1 MSASPS
7 PLPRVKNAAPCRG
20 RCRAQLF
27 ATKERYRCGLPLA
40 GTHRP
45 SYATPFPFLCQKR
58 KWGRPPKEKRA
69 VRNRKYIPCRHRVR
83 RRLLRSASAG
93 AAKVPHPQPPSSFP
107 NCDRSLGHNLVLED
121 SAAPHAILMMADIW
135 LFTDTL
141 CKGRQGLP
149 PLQRKKSTP
158 SGGSDGVPLFIV
170 LLFVSEAVSGANPC
184 RRRSGR
190 R

>member
-1 MSASPS
+1 MPSAAVRDEGALQMRPAPRGYSSALLCVPISFSLPKKEMGSPAKGKEGCAKPEVHPVPAS
-7 PLPRVKNAAPCRG
+7 RQKKAAPFRFRRG
-20 RCRAQLF
+20 G
-27 ATKERYRCGLPLA
+27 E
-40 GTHRP
+40 
-45 SYATPFPFLCQKR
+45 S
-58 KWGRPPKEKRA
+58 
-69 VRNRKYIPCRHRVR
+69 
-83 RRLLRSASAG
+83 S
-93 AAKVPHPQPPSSFP
+93 HPQPPSSFP
-107 NCDRSLGHNLVLED
+107 NCDRSLGHNLVLEN
-121 SAAPHAILMMADIW
+121 STAPHAILMMADIW

-141 CKGRQGLP
+141 CKGGQGLP

>member
-1 MSASPS
+1 MSLVWQSRRFS
-7 PLPRVKNAAPCRG
+7 WGPCGG

-107 NCDRSLGHNLVLED
+107 NCDRSLGHNLVLEN
-121 SAAPHAILMMADIW
+121 STAPHAILMMADIW

-141 CKGRQGLP
+141 CKDGQGLP